1 MKMRAAARPPSG
13 GVDQGWAVL
22 STMISGLVVFGG
34 LGWLLDHWWNTRLMT
49 PTGLVIGMALGIY
62 AVVMRF
68 GRPGESSVTSTPAQ
82 KADATTA
89 LRAAKLANREK
100 AFHREREVRAR
111 VMARPISAEP
121 ADGPPSAG
129 TRRETECP

>member
-1 MKMRAAARPPSG
+1 MRAVARPPSG

-34 LGWLLDHWWNTRLMT
+34 VGWLLDHWWDTRLMM
-49 PTGLVIGMALGIY
+49 PTGFVIGLALGIY

-68 GRPGESSVTSTPAQ
+68 GRPETTGTTRTPAH
-82 KADATTA
+82 KAGAATA
-89 LRAAKLANREK
+89 LRAAKLANRDK
-100 AFHREREVRAR
+100 AFHRERAVRAR
-111 VMARPISAEP
+111 VMAPPISAEP

>member
-1 MKMRAAARPPSG
+1 
-13 GVDQGWAVL
+13 
-22 STMISGLVVFGG
+22 MISGLVVFGG
-34 LGWLLDHWWNTRLMT
+34 VGWLLDHWWDTSMMT
-49 PTGLVIGMALGIY
+49 PTGFVIGLALGIY

-68 GRPGESSVTSTPAQ
+68 GRPESAGTTMTPAH
-82 KADATTA
+82 KADAATA

-100 AFHREREVRAR
+100 AFNRERAVRAR
-111 VMARPISAEP
+111 MMAPPIPAEP

>member
-1 MKMRAAARPPSG
+1 MRAVARPPSG

-34 LGWLLDHWWNTRLMT
+34 VGWLLDHWWDTRLMT

-68 GRPGESSVTSTPAQ
+68 GRSETTSVTSTSAQ
-82 KADATTA
+82 KADAATT
-89 LRAAKLANREK
+89 LRTAKLANREK
-100 AFHREREVRAR
+100 AFHRERAVRAR
-111 VMARPISAEP
+111 VMASPTPAEP

>member
-1 MKMRAAARPPSG
+1 
-13 GVDQGWAVL
+13 
-22 STMISGLVVFGG
+22 VVFGG
-34 LGWLLDHWWNTRLMT
+34 VGWLLDHWWDTRLMT

-68 GRPGESSVTSTPAQ
+68 GRPETTSVTSTSAQ
-82 KADATTA
+82 KADAATA

-111 VMARPISAEP
+111 VMAAPISAEP